1 MKRSMMGV
9 ATWLI
14 STGVLLAACQSTTAV
29 PTTEQVL
36 AKPPSPVE
44 TAIQTSTV
52 TSEPQITATDMP
64 SVEEVLPTARE
75 GLTAT
80 DPTTV
85 SLVSG
90 KPTLVEFFAF
100 W

>member
-1 MKRSMMGV
+1 MKRSKLVV

-14 STGVLLAACQSTTAV
+14 STIVFLAACQSTAL
-29 PTTEQVL
+29 PTTEQAL
-36 AKPPSPVE
+36 ATTPPPLEAAV
-44 TAIQTSTV
+44 QTSTV
-52 TSEPQITATDMP
+52 TSKPQITATDMP
-64 SVEEVLPTARE
+64 SVEEILATPRE
-75 GLTAT
+75 ELTAT